1 MGDDCY
7 DHELGIM
14 QEFYT
19 TRVFQNEDNAA
30 LLLSFAGS
38 LLQIA
43 IYVVSPIAQFLTSQY
58 GVRPVLIAGTI
69 LSVLGLELAGF
80 TTEVL
85 KQSLSTYHIFSFL
98 ISAV

>member
-1 MGDDCY
+1 
-7 DHELGIM
+7 M

-19 TRVFQNEDNAA
+19 SRVFQNEDNAA

-38 LLQIA
+38 ILQIA
-43 IYVVSPIAQFLTSQY
+43 IYIVSPIAQFLTSQY

-80 TTEVL
+80 TTKVL
-85 KQSLSTYHIFSFL
+85 KQNQSILSHWLSH
-98 ISAV
+98 SS

>member
-1 MGDDCY
+1 
-7 DHELGIM
+7 M

-85 KQSLSTYHIFSFL
+85 KQSLSAYHIFSFL
-98 ISAV
+98 MSVVL